1 MPKSFCSASKT
12 KPSFRMK
19 YSEVTN
25 ANNKFDRRAWWQDPR
40 NYGRLLRTMSAGGKS
55 GRNGIRSGRPSLR
68 KIGRARR
75 ISRRQDH
82 LRLARSGGWPIARL
96 TSLLHGWPLFWHA
109 EQWHNPEKRRRSTSR
124 DNRAVSGVRGSLGVR
139 NHSSQR
145 TGKHPGNRKLAGLF
159 RVHTNIRE
167 GPSHNSCYDCNIC
180 GDAFRIMSEMAAP
193 SGMSR
198 SATRCLST
206 CATIIC
212 PTSISTSEKIPRLFI
227 LNV

>member
-109 EQWHNPEKRRRSTSR
+109 EQWHNPEK
-124 DNRAVSGVRGSLGVR
+124 VSVAAPLETTAPSVEYVEAWAFGTTVR
-139 NHSSQR
+139 NVPESI
-145 TGKHPGNRKLAGLF
+145 PGNKKLAGALQSSYK
-159 RVHTNIRE
+159 H
-167 GPSHNSCYDCNIC
+167 
-180 GDAFRIMSEMAAP
+180 
-193 SGMSR
+193 SGR
-198 SATRCLST
+198 SL
-206 CATIIC
+206 
-212 PTSISTSEKIPRLFI
+212 PQFLLRLQH
-227 LNV
+227 LR